1 MSVFIYLCSCYHKPF
16 YDFISSFLPG
26 NTKEALY
33 WLLFSM
39 PLVLMGIEAF
49 KLQKGCKCI
58 IKVVVIDTV
67 RVHVTFI
74 FSHLFHDTAFLQSH
88 AHDAL
93 YNSINNALMNT
104 TI

>member
-1 MSVFIYLCSCYHKPF
+1 M
-16 YDFISSFLPG
+16 
-26 NTKEALY
+26 
-33 WLLFSM
+33 LFSM

-58 IKVVVIDTV
+58 IKVVVIDTIG
-67 RVHVTFI
+67 VHITFI
-74 FSHLFHDTAFLQSH
+74 FSHLFHDKAFLQSH

-104 TI
+104 TV